1 MFKEIFEFVLCPQLI
16 KGANKMR
23 TEKRKVD
30 RNDFEVIGSDVVF
43 EETERKCLPK
53 MKTINEMVELTGLPY
68 TFFRGLCVQNKIVYV
83 KTGKKYLINYDRF
96 VDYLNSG
103 ERS

>member
-1 MFKEIFEFVLCPQLI
+1 
-16 KGANKMR
+16 MR
-23 TEKRKVD
+23 TVKS
-30 RNDFEVIGSDVVF
+30 RNNKAEFEVIENKALSED
-43 EETERKCLPK
+43 TEPKCLPQ
-53 MKTINEMVELTGLPY
+53 MKTIKEMVELTGLPY
-68 TFFRGLCVQNKIVYV
+68 TFFRGLCVQNKIVYI

>member
-16 KGANKMR
+16 KGAIKMR
-23 TEKRKVD
+23 TERSKGN
-30 RNDFEVIGSDVVF
+30 RNEFEVIESGVVF
-43 EETERKCLPK
+43 EETEPKCLPK

-68 TFFRGLCVQNKIVYV
+68 TFFRGLCVQNKIVYI

-96 VDYLNSG
+96 IDYLNNG

>member
-1 MFKEIFEFVLCPQLI
+1 MLCPQLI
-16 KGANKMR
+16 KGANIMR

-43 EETERKCLPK
+43 EETEQKCLPK

-103 ERS
+103 EQS